1 MDIGSHQNL
10 FEELLSEILK
20 ENNESAQQ
28 STVDVDTPAD
38 PSSTIDAPKMARDVH
53 DIVSEYLI
61 VKMIKIEDL
70 VIVTPFWPTMST
82 LNSQLLS
89 PVSPMHPHRPCSI
102 DFTQYGE
109 IFQLIGMSLIVAYV
123 SNTGNGTEKC
133 IAQASKL
140 ATSDLFKQQAPEIKR
155 VEYSMDNSN
164 KTIIPALL
172 NIYYTNLNA
181 SSEATNTVPLA
192 IDLTNDGE
200 NDGVGEESGTNKSAI
215 KKNKTDYVDENQS
228 TSVRKSGRCR
238 KQPSSSYEDNF
249 TAQFKQTTKQ
259 PKANQNAELLKKKP
273 AARISKKRKNNK
285 SFVDFTYDDN
295 YSTDLYYNDNSTVEA
310 DEQQKS
316 ARLLYQPP
324 CSIGGKLD
332 SNKFKSPA
340 VTSTDDNTVAIV
352 AATTTGGSSSMITEE
367 VIK

>member
-1 MDIGSHQNL
+1 VDIGSHQNL

-28 STVDVDTPAD
+28 SALGIDTPAD

-53 DIVSEYLI
+53 DIASEYLI
-61 VKMIKIEDL
+61 VKKIKIEDL
-70 VIVTPFWPTMST
+70 VNVTPFWSIMST

-89 PVSPMHPHRPCSI
+89 PLSPIHPHRPCSI

-109 IFQLIGMSLIVAYV
+109 IFQLIGMSLMIAYV
-123 SNTGNGTEKC
+123 SNTGNGMEKC

-140 ATSDLFKQQAPEIKR
+140 ATSDLFKQAPEIKR
-155 VEYSMDNSN
+155 VDYSMDNSKN
-164 KTIIPALL
+164 TIIPALL
-172 NIYYTNLNA
+172 NIYYTNLIA
-181 SSEATNTVPLA
+181 SEATNTVHLA
-192 IDLTNDGE
+192 IDLTDDGE
-200 NDGVGEESGTNKSAI
+200 NDGVGEESFTNKSAI
-215 KKNKTDYVDENQS
+215 KKNKTDYVDENQN

-259 PKANQNAELLKKKP
+259 HKANQNAEFLKKKP

-285 SFVDFTYDDN
+285 SYVDFTYDDN
-295 YSTDLYYNDNSTVEA
+295 YSTDLYYHDNSTIEA

-316 ARLLYQPP
+316 ARLLYKPP
-324 CSIGGKLD
+324 CSLGGKLD
-332 SNKFKSPA
+332 NKYKSPA
-340 VTSTDDNTVAIV
+340 MTSTDDNTVAVV
-352 AATTTGGSSSMITEE
+352 AATTSGGSSSMITEE
-367 VIK
+367 VKIK

>member
-10 FEELLSEILK
+10 FEDLLSEILK
-20 ENNESAQQ
+20 ENNEAAQQ
-28 STVDVDTPAD
+28 STTVHIDTPAD

-61 VKMIKIEDL
+61 DKMIKIEDL
-70 VIVTPFWPTMST
+70 VTVTPFWPTMST

-89 PVSPMHPHRPCSI
+89 PLSPMHPHRPCSI

-109 IFQLIGMSLIVAYV
+109 IFQLIGMSLIIAYV
-123 SNTGNGTEKC
+123 SNTGNGMEKC
-133 IAQASKL
+133 IAQALKL
-140 ATSDLFKQQAPEIKR
+140 ATSDLFKQAPEIKR
-155 VEYSMDNSN
+155 VDYSLDNSKN
-164 KTIIPALL
+164 TIIPALL

-181 SSEATNTVPLA
+181 SEATNTVPLA
-192 IDLTNDGE
+192 IDLTDDGH
-200 NDGVGEESGTNKSAI
+200 NDGVGEESVTNKSAI
-215 KKNKTDYVDENQS
+215 NNKTDCVVENQC

-259 PKANQNAELLKKKP
+259 HKANQNAELLKKKP

-285 SFVDFTYDDN
+285 SYVDFTYDDN
-295 YSTDLYYNDNSTVEA
+295 YSTDLYYHDNSTVEA

-316 ARLLYQPP
+316 ARVLYKPP
-324 CSIGGKLD
+324 CSLGGKLD
-332 SNKFKSPA
+332 SNTFKSPA
-340 VTSTDDNTVAIV
+340 VTSTDVNTVAII

-367 VIK
+367 VKIK